1 LNIETG
7 INTHNIIRTS
17 RLVSSL
23 MNMPVQPNKSIVG
36 RNAFAHSSGI
46 HQDGVLKNRENY
58 EIIDPLEV
66 GIDESSIAL
75 TARSGR
81 AALKHRLSL
90 LGYELKQE
98 ALDAVYLKFLEMAD
112 RKKDIR
118 DDDLE
123 LLVGS
128 TNGERKKLKL
138 EHLQVLC
145 GSSTHPVA
153 TVSINYEGETL
164 TKTSDGIGPIDASFN
179 AIKSLVHYKFKLEE
193 YLVQAITRG
202 SDDPGKVHVQ
212 IENKGR
218 YYYGFAAN
226 TDIVTASVEALIDAL
241 NRIV

>member
-1 LNIETG
+1 
-7 INTHNIIRTS
+7 
-17 RLVSSL
+17 
-23 MNMPVQPNKSIVG
+23 MNMPVQANKAIVG

-58 EIIDPLEV
+58 EIIDPVEV

-90 LGYELKQE
+90 LGHELSQSR
-98 ALDAVYLKFLEMAD
+98 LDEVYQKFLEMAD
-112 RKKDIR
+112 KKKDIR

-123 LLVGS
+123 VLVGS
-128 TNGERKKLKL
+128 SSGDRKKLKL
-138 EHLQVLC
+138 NHLQVLC

-153 TVSINYEGETL
+153 TVSINFEGETL
-164 TKTSDGIGPIDASFN
+164 TKTCDGIGPIDASFN
-179 AIKSLVHYKFKLEE
+179 AIKELVHHKFKLEE

-202 SDDPGKVHVQ
+202 SDDPGRVHVQ
-212 IENKGR
+212 IENRGR

-226 TDIVTASVEALIDAL
+226 TDIITASAEALIDAL